1 MLVLGALRSF
11 LKSFGG
17 HLSPKIDKESKELTL
32 GYPHEEPCVEPCP
45 ACCIA
50 LLRETPVVWLTL
62 SLYLS
67 MSPSPS
73 ISLSLSPSL
82 SLSLSLSLYPSLSGG
97 EVQGRSGVAELGGKA
112 QGRGARAR

>member
-50 LLRETPVVWLTL
+50 LLRETPVRSSSRSLSVSLFVALTL
-62 SLYLS
+62 Y
-67 MSPSPS
+67 
-73 ISLSLSPSL
+73 L